1 MYCNAEKLMC
11 NIRDKVGFYMH
22 ENRLTICKMAEK
34 CDLAEE
40 TICAILYR
48 KQKDCKLATLVKL
61 SNAMEI
67 TIDELIKNT

>member
-11 NIRDKVGFYMH
+11 NIKDKVGVYMYK
-22 ENRLTICKMAEK
+22 NRLTIYKFAEK

-40 TICAILYR
+40 TICTILYR
-48 KQKDCKLATLVKL
+48 KPKDCKLVTLVKL
-61 SNAMEI
+61 SNAMEV